1 MTRNSLLVAGV
12 GAAFV
17 LAASPSLAQNADKA
31 SQSFIKTAIQHNYAE
46 IDVGKLA
53 SEKGKSAEVK
63 QYGERMVKDHSDA
76 NQKAIAAAKQMGIDP
91 PTSADMMHKG
101 TYLKLKVLSGDRFDK
116 SFAKGMVSDHQ
127 NDVKKFQ
134 QESSKNDPAGQF
146 AKETL
151 PTLQEH
157 LQMAQQLNRTVNGT
171 TGSGSRNAN
180 SRNKR

>member
-1 MTRNSLLVAGV
+1 
-12 GAAFV
+12 
-17 LAASPSLAQNADKA
+17 
-31 SQSFIKTAIQHNYAE
+31 
-46 IDVGKLA
+46 
-53 SEKGKSAEVK
+53 
-63 QYGERMVKDHSDA
+63 
-76 NQKAIAAAKQMGIDP
+76 
-91 PTSADMMHKG
+91 
-101 TYLKLKVLSGDRFDK
+101 
-116 SFAKGMVSDHQ
+116 
-127 NDVKKFQ
+127 VKKFQ